1 MQKLTKL
8 GVVNFADY
16 PQQDINIKGNAV
28 IIKASNGTGKTLLM
42 TALYPALLTLELQK
56 SLNMGQK
63 TNRKLSDLLNGDP
76 TYIYG
81 QFFINKEPIT
91 LVTAY
96 QKNPSGITKRAY
108 VLNSH
113 DITFVNDQKDI
124 LSLSNFERTNAV
136 SESFSSIKDYQSY
149 VARVI
154 YHTSLDNFK
163 TLIQLTHKITSPSII
178 SSTDSKNYNME
189 DLLDQVADVL
199 PSLMNDDTFKHQL
212 TSYSQHLVKATEE
225 QRHIHNLLKEQ
236 ATIAKVR
243 NGNSNDNQKHLEK
256 LQKTLG
262 DMKIKI
268 NKDTNEL
275 DALNEE
281 LQELEIQREQH
292 ETDQKNNQEE
302 LENIIKEKEFR
313 QLENREIKQ
322 RIYGLKKDVKNEK
335 EKEDDLQKQLT
346 DYDNEL
352 SEINT
357 ALAQK
362 EQEYNETLKKLEQT
376 PQPVLPFT
384 YEQRSA
390 IEKAFK
396 NDKERHEKYKQL
408 KTTINNLNTAIKK
421 DVENVNNANGQF
433 SSLMDQARQYH
444 PNADLDAQVEILTT
458 EQQATAV
465 AIDKLNDQLTQK
477 EKEQQKLQQTTEPET
492 HFIATNAQPL
502 YTQIDFKEN
511 ISEDDQRRIEA
522 LMQEAGFIEL
532 LTSADALT
540 KGAILC
546 QHHSQAI

>member
-16 PQQDINIKGNAV
+16 PQQDMNIKGNAV
-28 IIKASNGTGKTLLM
+28 VIKASNGTGKTLLM

-76 TYIYG
+76 VYIYG
-81 QFFINKEPIT
+81 QFFIDSQPKT

-113 DITFVNDQKDI
+113 DITFVNDQKDV
-124 LSLSNFERTNAV
+124 LSLPNFERTNAIA
-136 SESFSSIKDYQSY
+136 ESFSSIKDYQSY
-149 VARVI
+149 IARNL

-225 QRHIHNLLKEQ
+225 QRHIHSLLKEQ

-268 NKDTNEL
+268 DKNTNEL
-275 DALNEE
+275 NALNEE
-281 LQELEIQREQH
+281 LQELETQREQH
-292 ETDQKNNQEE
+292 ETDKKNNQEE
-302 LENIIKEKEFR
+302 LENVIKEKESR
-313 QLENREIKQ
+313 QLENKEIEQ
-322 RIYGLKKDVKNEK
+322 RIYGLKKDIKNEK

-346 DYDNEL
+346 NYDNEL

-357 ALAQK
+357 TLAQK
-362 EQEYNETLKKLEQT
+362 EQEYNETLKALEQT
-376 PQPVLPFT
+376 PQPALPFA
-384 YEQRSA
+384 YGQWPA
-390 IEKAFK
+390 IEKAFE

-408 KTTINNLNTAIKK
+408 KTTIDNLNTTIEK

-433 SSLMDQARQYH
+433 SNLMDQARLYH
-444 PNADLDAQVEILTT
+444 PNADLDTQVEILTT
-458 EQQATAV
+458 DQQTIAV

-532 LTSADALT
+532 LTSADTLT

>member
-16 PQQDINIKGNAV
+16 PQQDIDIKGNAV
-28 IIKASNGTGKTLLM
+28 VIKASNGTGKTLLM

-76 TYIYG
+76 AYIYG
-81 QFFINKEPIT
+81 QFFINEKPKT
-91 LVTAY
+91 LATAY
-96 QKNPSGITKRAY
+96 QKNPSGITKRAFI
-108 VLNSH
+108 LDSH
-113 DITFVNDQKDI
+113 NITFFNDQKDV
-124 LSLSNFERTNAV
+124 LSLPNFERTNCV
-136 SESFSSIKDYQSY
+136 TETFSSIKDYQNY
-149 VARVI
+149 IARTI

-199 PSLMNDDTFKHQL
+199 PSLMNDDNFKHQL
-212 TSYSQHLVKATEE
+212 TSYSQHIVKATEE
-225 QRHIHNLLKEQ
+225 QRNIDSLLKEQ
-236 ATIAKVR
+236 ATIAKAR
-243 NGNSNDNQKHLEK
+243 NDNSKENQKHLEK

-268 NKDTNEL
+268 DKNTNEL
-275 DALNEE
+275 NTSNEE
-281 LQELEIQREQH
+281 LQELETQREQH

-302 LENIIKEKEFR
+302 LENIIKEKESR
-313 QLENREIKQ
+313 QLENREIEQ
-322 RIYGLKKDVKNEK
+322 RIYGLKKDIKNEK

-346 DYDNEL
+346 DYNNEL

-362 EQEYNETLKKLEQT
+362 EQEYNKTLKKLEQT

-384 YEQRSA
+384 YEQWPA
-390 IEKAFK
+390 IEKAFE
-396 NDKERHEKYKQL
+396 NDKEHHEKYKQL
-408 KTTINNLNTAIKK
+408 KTTIDNLNTTIEK
-421 DVENVNNANGQF
+421 DVENVNNANEQF
-433 SSLMDQARQYH
+433 SSLMDQARLYH
-444 PNADLDAQVEILTT
+444 PNADLDTQVEILTT
-458 EQQATAV
+458 KQQAIAV

-477 EKEQQKLQQTTEPET
+477 EKGQQKLQQTNEPET

-502 YTQIDFKEN
+502 YTQIDFKETV
-511 ISEDDQRRIEA
+511 SENDQRRIEA

-532 LTSADALT
+532 LTSADTLT

-546 QHHSQAI
+546 QRHSQAI

>member
-28 IIKASNGTGKTLLM
+28 VIKASNGTGKTLLM

-76 TYIYG
+76 AYIYG
-81 QFFINKEPIT
+81 QFFIDNQPKT

-113 DITFVNDQKDI
+113 DITFVNDQKDV
-124 LSLSNFERTNAV
+124 LSLPNFERTNAIA
-136 SESFSSIKDYQSY
+136 ESFSSIKDYQSY
-149 VARVI
+149 IARSL

-225 QRHIHNLLKEQ
+225 QRHIHSLLKEQ

-243 NGNSNDNQKHLEK
+243 NRNSNDNQKHLEK

-268 NKDTNEL
+268 DKDTNEL

-281 LQELEIQREQH
+281 LQELETQREQH

-302 LENIIKEKEFR
+302 LENVIKEKESR
-313 QLENREIKQ
+313 QLENKEIEQ
-322 RIYGLKKDVKNEK
+322 CIYGLKKDIKNEK
-335 EKEDDLQKQLT
+335 EKEDDLQKRLT
-346 DYDNEL
+346 DYNNEL

-357 ALAQK
+357 TLAQK

-376 PQPVLPFT
+376 PQPALPFA
-384 YEQRSA
+384 YDQWPA
-390 IEKAFK
+390 IEKAFE

-408 KTTINNLNTAIKK
+408 KTTIDNLNAAIEK

-433 SSLMDQARQYH
+433 SSLMDQARLYH
-444 PNADLDAQVEILTT
+444 PNADLDTQVEILTT
-458 EQQATAV
+458 EQQTIAV
-465 AIDKLNDQLTQK
+465 AINKLNDQLTQK

-492 HFIATNAQPL
+492 HFIATNARPL

-532 LTSADALT
+532 LTSADTLT